1 MKRLVILGAS
11 GMVGGAA
18 LRYALQIP
26 GVERVTS
33 IGRRKIGFAHPK
45 VTEVIHT
52 TFTDCAPLEGVLAN
66 QDAAIFC
73 LGTYTGAVSDTALRR
88 VTVDYT
94 VEFARV
100 LRRASPNAGF
110 TFLSGT
116 GADPA
121 GRSRIAFARYKGAA
135 ERALAGAGF
144 PHLYIF
150 RPAYIYPVEPRV
162 EPTFGYR
169 LLRLAYPAFRKIFP
183 NLVIRSDDLARVM
196 VDVSVFETTD
206 GPSLTFENRD
216 ILIMAESS
224 VQPDPA

>member
-11 GMVGGAA
+11 GMVGGAT

-33 IGRRKIGFAHPK
+33 IARRRIGITHEK
-45 VTEVIHT
+45 VTEVIHS
-52 TFTDCAPLEGVLAN
+52 TFTDCAALADVLSN

-88 VTVDYT
+88 ITVDYT

-100 LRRASPNAGF
+100 LRGASPNAGF
-110 TFLSGT
+110 TFLSGN
-116 GADPA
+116 GADPS
-121 GRSRIAFARYKGAA
+121 GRSRVSFARYKGAA
-135 ERALAGAGF
+135 ESALLAAGF
-144 PHLYIF
+144 PRLYIF
-150 RPAYIYPVEPRV
+150 RPAYIYPVERRQ

-169 LLRLAYPAFRKIFP
+169 LLRWAYPVFRLIFP

-196 VDVSVFETTD
+196 VDVSVFGTHD
-206 GPSLTFENRD
+206 GPSHTFENRD
-216 ILIMAESS
+216 ILVMADSS
-224 VQPDPA
+224 VQPHPA

>member
-1 MKRLVILGAS
+1 VILGAS

-33 IGRRKIGFAHPK
+33 IARRKIGIAHPK
-45 VTEVIHT
+45 LTEVIHS
-52 TFTDCAPLEGVLAN
+52 TFTDCAPLASVLSN

-88 VTVDYT
+88 ITVDYT

-100 LRRASPNAGF
+100 LHGASPDAGF
-110 TFLSGT
+110 TFLSGN
-116 GADPA
+116 GADPT

-135 ERALAGAGF
+135 ERALLAAGF
-144 PHLYIF
+144 PRLYIF
-150 RPAYIYPVEPRV
+150 RPAYIYPVERRR
-162 EPTFGYR
+162 EPTFAYR
-169 LLRLAYPAFRKIFP
+169 LLRWAYPAFRVIFP
-183 NLVIRSDDLARVM
+183 NLVVRSDDLARVM

-216 ILIMAESS
+216 ILMMADSS
-224 VQPDPA
+224 TQPDPA